1 MGFFGRLE
9 WLPVSLVL
17 CDGRYSNHFQ
27 MDSGLAAPFNLV
39 WIDLTLLQWNREL
52 ATRSTSHITFG
63 RSSIGH
69 ANSHMVSPAQ

>member
-27 MDSGLAAPFNLV
+27 MDSGLVASFNFV
-39 WIDLTLLQWNREL
+39 RIDFTLLQWNREL

-63 RSSIGH
+63 RSSIGY
-69 ANSHMVSPAQ
+69 ADPHMVGPTQ